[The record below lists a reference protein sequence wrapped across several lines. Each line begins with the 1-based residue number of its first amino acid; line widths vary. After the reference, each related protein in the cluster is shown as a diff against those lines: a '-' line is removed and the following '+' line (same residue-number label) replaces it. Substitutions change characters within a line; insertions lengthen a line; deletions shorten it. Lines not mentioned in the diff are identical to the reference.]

1 MGRAAVGGLREDG
14 MRRELGQLSL
24 ADGLVEGAGANRQ
37 LAKIAALVDW
47 ASFARLL
54 GDIYAAP
61 VGRPS
66 YGPLVLMKCLLLQ
79 QWYRLSDPGLEE
91 ALSDRLSFRRFVGLA
106 LADPVPDHSTLSR
119 FRSELVRRGLSE
131 PLLAELN
138 RQLDARGLMVKAG
151 TLIDASL
158 IEADG
163 RRPKKGEPVEGRSD
177 RDATWNAMPET
188 PLFGY
193 KAHLAVDQSSGLV
206 RQAILTPA
214 NVSDKLPF
222 LALVQGDEQ
231 AVYAD
236 RGYDGWW
243 YRQELARRGIGDGI
257 MAGDY
262 WRRPLGAAGRARN
275 RAIGRI
281 RAPVER
287 TFAIL
292 KRWYGYR
299 RVRYR
304 SLVRNA
310 LQLQLLALAL
320 NLRRALALTS

>member
-1 MGRAAVGGLREDG
+1 
-14 MRRELGQLSL
+14 MRRERGQLSL
-24 ADGLVEGAGANRQ
+24 ADGLVEGGAGRNRQ
-37 LAKIAALVDW
+37 LEQIAALVDW
-47 ASFARLL
+47 AGFERLL
-54 GDIYAAP
+54 AEVYAAP

-66 YGPLVLMKCLLLQ
+66 YGPLVLLRCLLLQ

-119 FRSELVRRGLSE
+119 FRSELVRRGLAE

-138 RQLDARGLMVKAG
+138 RQLDAKGLMVKTG

-158 IEADG
+158 VSADG
-163 RRPKKGEPVEGRSD
+163 RRPRTDEPVEGRSD
-177 RDATWNAMPET
+177 QDATWNAMPEK

-193 KAHLAVDQSSGLV
+193 KAHVAVDHGSGLV

-214 NVSDKLPF
+214 NVSDKVPF
-222 LALVQGDEQ
+222 LGLVQGDERV
-231 AVYAD
+231 VYAD
-236 RGYDGWW
+236 KGYDGWW
-243 YRQELARRGIGDGI
+243 YRQELALRGIGDGI
-257 MAGDY
+257 MAASY
-262 WRRPLGAAGRARN
+262 WRRPLDAAGRARN
-275 RAIGRI
+275 RAIGKL

-304 SLVRNA
+304 SLVKNA
-310 LQLQLLALAL
+310 LQLQLLAVAM
-320 NLRRALALTS
+320 NLRRALVLAA